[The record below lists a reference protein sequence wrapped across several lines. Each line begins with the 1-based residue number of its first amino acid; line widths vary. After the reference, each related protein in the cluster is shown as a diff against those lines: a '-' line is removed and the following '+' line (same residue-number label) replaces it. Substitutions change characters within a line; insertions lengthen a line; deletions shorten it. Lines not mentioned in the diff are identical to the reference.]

1 MNFAHDQ
8 SFSLTQHNWELPT
21 LMEALF
27 HRYTKANGFGPPPL
41 TVKENCMKTQE
52 MTNIAEYSQA
62 NSLKLHKH

>member
-27 HRYTKANGFGPPPL
+27 HRYTKANGFGPPPTNSKGKL
-41 TVKENCMKTQE
+41 YEN
-52 MTNIAEYSQA
+52 SGDD
-62 NSLKLHKH
+62 KHS